1 MRGSPNRLQRTVLS
15 SHLLS
20 AIAVGV
26 LAAAIPAFIA
36 LITTRPSARLLV
48 FPAVGLIFGVGVYL
62 FSSARHLAQQDRL
75 DTVVLYP
82 SWSLP
87 RPRSDRQRTALWI
100 FLVGLLIFAA
110 GRVVALLTGALGWT
124 PWVMLVIDVALIA
137 TVAVMLRQPPAA
149 KADAPTQPLT

>member
-1 MRGSPNRLQRTVLS
+1 MTVLRETGR

-36 LITTRPSARLLV
+36 LITTGPSARLLV
-48 FPAVGLIFGVGVYL
+48 LPAVGLIFGVGVYL
-62 FSSARHLAQQDRL
+62 FSSARHLTQQEWL

-100 FLVGLLIFAA
+100 ILVGLLIVVA
-110 GRVVALLTGALGWT
+110 GRVVSLLAGASGWT
-124 PWVMLVIDVALIA
+124 PWVTLVIDVALIA
-137 TVAVMLRQPPAA
+137 IVAVMLRQPRAA
-149 KADAPTQPLT
+149 KTDAPTQPLT